1 MKVRIEIDCT
11 PEEARAF
18 LGMPDVRPLQEEIMA
33 DLSRRMK
40 EAAGGFD
47 PDQALRAWMGASA
60 EGFEQ
65 MMSFWSRMAG
75 SATDKKDKT

>member
-1 MKVRIEIDCT
+1 MKVTIEIDCT

-33 DLSRRMK
+33 DLGKRMK
-40 EAAGGFD
+40 EAARGFD
-47 PDQALRAWMGASA
+47 SDQALKAWMGASS

-65 MMSFWSRMAG
+65 MMRFWGQMGGER
-75 SATDKKDKT
+75 KDKA